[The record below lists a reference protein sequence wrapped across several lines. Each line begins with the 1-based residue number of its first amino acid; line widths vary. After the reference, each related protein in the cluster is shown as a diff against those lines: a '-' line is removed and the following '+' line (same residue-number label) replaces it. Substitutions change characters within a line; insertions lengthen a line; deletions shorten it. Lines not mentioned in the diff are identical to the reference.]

1 MAFGLPPLYTELKV
15 DIDGFK
21 SEMDKAGH
29 YAVVRARE
37 VGDRFDGVAKAG
49 GALKSV
55 GSAATKYVTVPL
67 VAAGTASV
75 KMATDFSKS
84 MGNVKTL
91 FDGTGAEIAAKT
103 KEMGDTVKRLSKE
116 INIDLNDMA
125 NGAYNVVSA
134 FGDTPEAA
142 KQLEAVAK
150 AAKAGGAQTTDALN
164 LLSAVTK
171 GYGDT
176 SYEAMMK
183 ASDLAFMTVKLGQT
197 DFPELAGSIG
207 RVVPIANSLKVSQE
221 ELFGVM
227 ATATGVTG
235 SAAEVSTQF
244 RGILQALMSPTKDMS
259 NLLNNL
265 GYANGEAMIQGMGL
279 NGVLRAIK
287 KAADDAGLPLQKFI
301 GSIEGQ
307 TLALALTGELQDVW
321 VEKTKKMGEVAGS
334 TEEAFKRVSEEQ
346 GEKMAKALNKIKV
359 SMIEAGEKLL
369 PIAVKAAEKIA
380 DLADKFS
387 KLSPEQQ
394 KSILKMGAFAVAAG
408 PVLKV
413 VGGLLQT
420 VPKVA
425 SGFSLFSSGLK
436 AGLPLLGKFSGGVSA
451 LPSVLGQATSAAAGA
466 AGAGGIGGFGA
477 SLLTAAGAA
486 APFIAAVAGIG
497 AVGYVAYKELN
508 KKVIPEVDLFE
519 AKITTSTDAVNQSMY
534 GMAASAKTSVVYIS
548 EATKEAVGAYMA
560 LDEELTRRL
569 IALGINQETVSEEI
583 KKSMVSKVEEM
594 SAMILKAE
602 NEQYSERE
610 KLLQDYFT
618 NTSSMSEK
626 EKQSI
631 LERLQS
637 QHEEEQSKTKENAE
651 EIKKIIEQA
660 SKEKRKL
667 TEAERAKIK
676 ELQEAMRQ
684 DAVTTLSATEE
695 EAVVIRERLKSKMEQ
710 ITAEEASSILKKA
723 IEVHDKEIETA
734 EDKYETLI
742 KEAYRMKEA
751 GIITEEQYK
760 KMVEDAEKARDKQI
774 EAADKGLEGIKTS
787 IENAFPG
794 IASKID
800 MITGE
805 IKSKWQSAW
814 ESVKS
819 WWNKIWNLSE
829 NTPTPSVSFANES
842 QYSYQRKGSS
852 SGRYPGRRP
861 HSHYSG
867 LNYVPYDGYMA
878 RLHKGERVLTARENS
893 TYEDKI
899 IQVNYPVDTGR
910 LDRMI
915 ALLKSIADKELTA
928 NIDGKEASRLL
939 APHMSRELSLEVMR

>member
-37 VGDRFDGVAKAG
+37 VGDRFAGVAKAG

-91 FDGTGAEIAAKT
+91 FDGTGADVAAKT

-125 NGAYNVVSA
+125 DGAYNVVSA

-259 NLLNNL
+259 TLLNNL

-279 NGVLRAIK
+279 NGALRAIK

-369 PIAVKAAEKIA
+369 PVAVKIAEKIA

-394 KSILKMGAFAVAAG
+394 KSILKMGAFAVATG

-436 AGLPLLGKFSGGVSA
+436 AGLPLLGKFSGGVST
-451 LPSVLGQATSAAAGA
+451 LPSVLGQATSAAA
-466 AGAGGIGGFGA
+466 AGAGGIGGFGT

-497 AVGYVAYKELN
+497 AAGYIAYKELN

-519 AKITTSTDAVNQSMY
+519 AKVTTSTDAVNQSMS

-548 EATKEAVGAYMA
+548 EATKEAVGAYMT

-583 KKSMVSKVEEM
+583 KTSMVSKVEEM

-610 KLLQDYFT
+610 KLLQDYAD
-618 NTSSMSEK
+618 
-626 EKQSI
+626 QI
-631 LERLQS
+631 GR
-637 QHEEEQSKTKENAE
+637 
-651 EIKKIIEQA
+651 A
-660 SKEKRKL
+660 SC
-667 TEAERAKIK
+667 
-676 ELQEAMRQ
+676 
-684 DAVTTLSATEE
+684 
-695 EAVVIRERLKSKMEQ
+695 RER
-710 ITAEEASSILKKA
+710 
-723 IEVHDKEIETA
+723 V
-734 EDKYETLI
+734 
-742 KEAYRMKEA
+742 
-751 GIITEEQYK
+751 
-760 KMVEDAEKARDKQI
+760 
-774 EAADKGLEGIKTS
+774 
-787 IENAFPG
+787 
-794 IASKID
+794 
-800 MITGE
+800 
-805 IKSKWQSAW
+805 
-814 ESVKS
+814 
-819 WWNKIWNLSE
+819 
-829 NTPTPSVSFANES
+829 
-842 QYSYQRKGSS
+842 
-852 SGRYPGRRP
+852 
-861 HSHYSG
+861 
-867 LNYVPYDGYMA
+867 
-878 RLHKGERVLTARENS
+878 
-893 TYEDKI
+893 
-899 IQVNYPVDTGR
+899 
-910 LDRMI
+910 
-915 ALLKSIADKELTA
+915 
-928 NIDGKEASRLL
+928 
-939 APHMSRELSLEVMR
+939 